1 VENTKEL
8 NSYRLETCTVPSD
21 MTGVLMAVHQAMLC
35 ASFDDVL
42 GSYDELC
49 IIVRA

>member
-1 VENTKEL
+1 L
-8 NSYRLETCTVPSD
+8 DSYRLETCTVSSD
-21 MTGVLMAVHQAMLC
+21 MTGVLMVVHQAMFC

-49 IIVRA
+49 IIVQA